1 MRKKKK
7 ENKMCIAGD
16 LPLST
21 AEKEV
26 MSGNS
31 LEHDWIVNAIN
42 KYESMLLKYAYNMTG
57 RYDRAQDVVQDTFLK
72 LCKAD
77 REKIEYLKAWL
88 FKVCRNRA
96 LEIIRKEQK
105 MQPLTDVLIDKK
117 PAEMQSP
124 YDMIE
129 RSDSFSRAISLIEA
143 LPAKQ
148 KEIVYLKFQS
158 NLSYKEISE
167 VAEVS
172 ISNVGVILHTAMKT
186 LRGSL
191 HS

>member
-1 MRKKKK
+1 
-7 ENKMCIAGD
+7 
-16 LPLST
+16 
-21 AEKEV
+21 
-26 MSGNS
+26 
-31 LEHDWIVNAIN
+31 
-42 KYESMLLKYAYNMTG
+42 
-57 RYDRAQDVVQDTFLK
+57 
-72 LCKAD
+72 
-77 REKIEYLKAWL
+77 
-88 FKVCRNRA
+88 
-96 LEIIRKEQK
+96 

>member
-1 MRKKKK
+1 MREKI
-7 ENKMCIAGD
+7 ENKKCIAGD
-16 LPLST
+16 PLLSA
-21 AEKEV
+21 AENEV
-26 MSGNS
+26 VSGNS
-31 LEHDWIVNAIN
+31 PEHDWIVSAIS
-42 KYESMLLKYAYNMTG
+42 KYESMLLKYAYTMTG

-105 MQPLTDVLIDKK
+105 MQPLTDVLIDKE
-117 PAEMQSP
+117 PAETRSP
-124 YDMIE
+124 YEMIE
-129 RSDSFSRAISLIEA
+129 RSDSFSRAITLIED

-158 NLSYKEISE
+158 NLSYREISE

-186 LRGSL
+186 LRGLLQS
-191 HS
+191 